1 MGKIQ
6 DVLAQLLETFSSNL
20 KEAEDKEKAAQAT
33 YDKLMDSKGKQKT
46 AAQDA
51 LDEKESGAKGVSR
64 GDAQAEIDMLTKQ
77 VADDKKYIGQL
88 QDALDKKKTEWKAR
102 QSLRAEEQ
110 EAISKAIAILH
121 GGDARDLFKR
131 SFTSQGY
138 LFLQETTGAHAR
150 QTASASEALRV
161 AAAAS
166 KDSRLLALAARIG
179 ASAGRFD
186 AVIDAIDKMLVRLK
200 AEEADDLDKKET
212 CEKERMENTRDAILK
227 SRAMDE

>member
-1 MGKIQ
+1 M
-6 DVLAQLLETFSSNL
+6 
-20 KEAEDKEKAAQAT
+20 
-33 YDKLMDSKGKQKT
+33 GKQKT

-51 LDEKESGAKGVSR
+51 LDKMDKESGAKGLSR

-77 VADDKKYIGQL
+77 VANDKKYIGQL
-88 QDALDKKKTEWKAR
+88 QDALDKKKSEWKVR

-121 GGDARDLFKR
+121 GDDARDLFKR

-138 LFLQETTGAHAR
+138 LFLQQGSSARAR
-150 QTASASEALRV
+150 QTNAASEV
-161 AAAAS
+161 AGHAA
-166 KDSRLLALAARIG
+166 KDGRLVALAARIG

-200 AEEADDLDKKET
+200 AEEADDLE
-212 CEKERMENTRDAILK
+212 
-227 SRAMDE
+227 